1 MIVDSSALVAIAVE
15 EPIAPSLVATL
26 RRSDATGVGAPT
38 LVETGIV
45 LGSRIGIDVASAA
58 LSVLLE
64 RFDIRPIA
72 FGDRHW
78 RESLRAALYYG
89 RGRHPAALN
98 FGDCLTYAVAKL
110 SGQPL
115 LCTGDDF
122 ARTDLVLA

>member
-1 MIVDSSALVAIAVE
+1 MIVDASALIAIVID
-15 EPIAPSLVATL
+15 EPRSAELADKL
-26 RRSDATGVGAPT
+26 RLSDVKGIGTPT

-45 LGSRIGIDVASAA
+45 LTARIGPDAA
-58 LSVLLE
+58 GSILSVLLE

-72 FGDRHW
+72 FGERHW
-78 RESLRAALYYG
+78 REAFRAAVHYG
-89 RGRHPAALN
+89 KGRHDAALN

-115 LCTGDDF
+115 LCIGDDF